1 MRVMRTNTELTMS
14 RVINNLVKS
23 NKGFTLI
30 EVLIAVLVLSIGLL
44 GLAALQANG
53 LRSNF
58 GAYARSQAVI
68 LANDMADRIR
78 ANPTAAASYNNI
90 NGPVADPGCLV
101 ADCNTTDIALHD
113 TAVWYTSLQNA
124 LPNGTGTV
132 TGNGTVFTVSIM
144 WDDGRT
150 GAVGAGCGAPPA
162 VDATPGCF
170 STTFIP

>member
-1 MRVMRTNTELTMS
+1 MS
-14 RVINNLVKS
+14 RVINNSVKS

-58 GAYARSQAVI
+58 GAYTRSQAVI
-68 LANDMADRIR
+68 LVNDMADRIR
-78 ANPTAAASYNNI
+78 ANPTAATANFYDNI
-90 NGPVADPGCLV
+90 NGPAGDPNTCLA
-101 ADCNTTDIALHD
+101 ADCTIAQIALYD
-113 TAVWYTSLQNA
+113 TAVWYDNLQNA

-132 TGNGTVFTVSIM
+132 TGNGTVFTVSVM

-150 GAVGAGCGAPPA
+150 GAVGAGCGPA

>member
-1 MRVMRTNTELTMS
+1 MS
-14 RVINNLVKS
+14 RVINNLVK
-23 NKGFTLI
+23 NDKGFTMI
-30 EVLIAVLVLSIGLL
+30 EVLIALLVLSIGLL

-68 LANDMADRIR
+68 LANDMTDRIR
-78 ANPTAAASYNNI
+78 ANPTAAGAAGLYNNI
-90 NGPVADPGCLV
+90 NAPVADPGCLL
-101 ADCNTTDIALHD
+101 ADCTTAQIALHD
-113 TAVWYTSLQNA
+113 TAVWYDSLQNA

-132 TGNGTVFTVSIM
+132 TGDGTVFTVSVM

-162 VDATPGCF
+162 ADATPGCF
-170 STTFIP
+170 STTFVP